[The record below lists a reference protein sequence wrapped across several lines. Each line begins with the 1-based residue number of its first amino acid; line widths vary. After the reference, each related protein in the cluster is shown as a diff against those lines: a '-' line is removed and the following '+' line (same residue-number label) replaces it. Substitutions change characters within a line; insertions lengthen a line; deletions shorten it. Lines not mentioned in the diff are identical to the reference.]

1 MTYTEA
7 LEYIHSIPKF
17 VRPLGNADLSE
28 LLLRLGNPHKGR
40 RYIHIAGTNG
50 KGSVASMTASVLT
63 AAGYK
68 TGLFTSP
75 FIECFNERIRINGRN
90 IPDDRLVKYTELA
103 KRTLED
109 NDLHISE
116 FAFIC
121 AVAFLYY
128 AEEDCDYIVLET
140 GMGGKLDAT
149 NIIEKPLVCVLT
161 SIGLDHMQ
169 YLGDTA
175 EEIAAEKC
183 GIIKDGAAVVS
194 EPNPETKD
202 VIIGFAKK
210 CGAEAVFAENAAK
223 TENGF
228 IYKGVEYELPLKGE
242 YQKDNGAAVVE
253 VINALRRS
261 GADISDEALAEGLKN
276 VSLHVRF
283 EFVRD
288 NVVIDGGH
296 NIDGMRALRKSLGG
310 RKYAVVIAMMS
321 DKAID
326 ECVKIICAD
335 AEFVI
340 ATQIPMPRCAAA
352 KSLIES
358 AENVFYE
365 ENYKKALD
373 EAINKL
379 PNDTLLCVCGSLY
392 FAAAAKE
399 YLENGQNMV

>member
-28 LLLRLGNPHKGR
+28 LLKKLGDPHKGR
-40 RYIHIAGTNG
+40 KYIHIAGTNG
-50 KGSVASMTASVLT
+50 KGSVASMTASVLA

-75 FIECFNERIRINGRN
+75 FIECFNERIRINGGN
-90 IPDDRLVKYTELA
+90 IPDDRLAEYTELV
-103 KRTLED
+103 KRTMEE
-109 NDLHISE
+109 NGLHISE

-128 AEEDCDYIVLET
+128 AEEKCDYIVLET

-169 YLGDTA
+169 YLGDTVG
-175 EEIAAEKC
+175 EIAAEKC
-183 GIIKDGAAVVS
+183 GIIKEGATVVS
-194 EPNPETKD
+194 EPNPETRD
-202 VIIGFAKK
+202 IIIATARKYGT
-210 CGAEAVFAENAAK
+210 EAVFAENAAK

-228 IYKGVEYELPLKGE
+228 VYKGVEYELPLKGE

-296 NIDGMRALRKSLGG
+296 NIDGMRALRKSLEGM
-310 RKYAVVIAMMS
+310 KYAVAIAMMS

-335 AEFVI
+335 AEFVT
-340 ATQIPMPRCAAA
+340 ATQIPMPRCASA
-352 KSLIES
+352 KDLIEN
-358 AENVFYE
+358 ADNVFYE
-365 ENYKKALD
+365 TDYRKAL
-373 EAINKL
+373 EAAIKRL
-379 PNDTLLCVCGSLY
+379 PPDMVLCVCGSLY

-399 YLENGQNMV
+399 YLENGQ